1 MTSGSE
7 GLRRTAG
14 GGDARRLLLH
24 MIFLF
29 SGFAALLYQLAWQRA
44 LYTILGTDIAS
55 ATIVV
60 TAFLLGLGLGLGSL
74 LGGALAKSRPHSALA
89 LFAVFELILCLFGA
103 SSLSL

>member
-29 SGFAALLYQLAWQRA
+29 YGFAALLYQLAWQRA

-60 TAFLLGLGLGLGSL
+60 TAFLLGLELGLGSL
-74 LGGALAKSRPHSALA
+74 LGGAWPNLD
-89 LFAVFELILCLFGA
+89 LIQPWRCLPF
-103 SSLSL
+103 SN

>member
-44 LYTILGTDIAS
+44 LYTILGTDIA
-55 ATIVV
+55 
-60 TAFLLGLGLGLGSL
+60 
-74 LGGALAKSRPHSALA
+74 
-89 LFAVFELILCLFGA
+89 
-103 SSLSL
+103 